1 MKRVI
6 TLTASMLFVL
16 GAAAFAQHTHSHG
29 KPSAKP
35 VTLTGEVIDLTCFMQ
50 HPDNA
55 VGMDHAKC
63 AKACINKGLPVGFR
77 AEDGTVYLVI
87 GTDHEPIAE
96 MIAAT
101 AGKKS
106 TITGTIID
114 HDGIKAIAISSAP
127 SEAGVVY
134 TCSMHPDVRMNAP
147 GKCPECGMNLE
158 QVKQ

>member
-6 TLTASMLFVL
+6 TLTVSMLFVF
-16 GAAAFAQHTHSHG
+16 GAAAFAQRHG
-29 KPSAKP
+29 HHAKPSAKP
-35 VTLTGEVIDLTCFMQ
+35 VTLTGEIIDLTCFMQ

-55 VGMDHAKC
+55 VGMDHATC
-63 AKACINKGLPVGFR
+63 AKACINKGLPIGFR

-96 MIAAT
+96 MIAAA

-106 TITGTIID
+106 TIRGAIVD
-114 HDGIKAIAISSAP
+114 HDGIKAITISSAP
-127 SEAGVVY
+127 SEAVAVY
-134 TCSMHPDVRMNAP
+134 TCTMHPDVRLSAP

>member
-1 MKRVI
+1 MKHMVI
-6 TLTASMLFVL
+6 LAMSLLFVS
-16 GAAAFAQHTHSHG
+16 GVTAFAQHTHSHG
-29 KPSAKP
+29 KSGAKP
-35 VTLTGEVIDLTCFMQ
+35 VTLTGEIIDLTCFMQ

-77 AEDGTVYLVI
+77 AEDGTVFLLI

-96 MIAAT
+96 MVVAV

-114 HDGIKAIAISSAP
+114 HDGVKAIAISSTS
-127 SEAGVVY
+127 SEAAAVY
-134 TCSMHPDVRMNAP
+134 TCSMHPNVRLNAP
-147 GKCPECGMNLE
+147 GKCPECGINLE
-158 QVKQ
+158 RVRQ